1 MRKAFLDVLKEID
14 VARSFSSHGLRR
26 TANDLIRRIA
36 SGEVTRAITG
46 HMTEAMTEHYSHVDV
61 AEKKAAVEGVLRL
74 VHAGSATLADGANRH
89 SDRHSDDET
98 GTNGKAG

>member
-1 MRKAFLDVLKEID
+1 MGR
-14 VARSFSSHGLRR
+14 RFSSHGLRR

-61 AEKKAAVEGVLRL
+61 AEKKAAVESVLRL
-74 VHAGSATLADGANRH
+74 IRTGSATLDEGPNRH
-89 SDRHSDDET
+89 SDRHMGSET